1 MIGVVHKIGN
11 LRMIEKTN
19 KFRLNI
25 EVVDPITKP
34 YRSII
39 LCIWER
45 NENNPTQARSQQSSW
60 NS

>member
-25 EVVDPITKP
+25 EVVDPNSKP

-45 NENNPTQARSQQSSW
+45 NENSDGVT
-60 NS
+60 